1 MEENVETPPVLPQTP
16 SKTLPKLRLFSF
28 EEAPSPK
35 NAPRKH
41 SNDSD
46 IEDEIKDQ
54 IKMLEDSPSKR
65 SGNRLL
71 LLQPITK
78 RFSSISAANSLRKS
92 TNISPF
98 LHENRE
104 TVFKFPENSSGF
116 QRHSRKSVQDNLDD
130 FLSNFS
136 KNLYFSET
144 KEQVSAEKDLH
155 ERLSANRRNL
165 YEYLQFYL
173 KIDLENDSDNDN
185 DGNFHAI
192 VDEEKEKLQREL
204 SDIPALYK
212 QKFKVSRDCGFLQV
226 TKMNEIEKLKVDY
239 RLYPDNLP
247 FLFLRRNFLL
257 FCKYV
262 SMFSKKIVQSKSFQL
277 LSFLMI
283 LLNSLTYSLIS
294 NRSNKYEQYSTV
306 IGLSH
311 DFFLFFYLVE
321 MALKVFSYGLVL
333 HPYAYFRDGW
343 NILDFIVIITLL
355 VTYTDVKSL
364 DISLLR
370 LLRLLKPM
378 KSNVSFGTFQIII
391 SALFSALPLLCVAFA
406 ILIFFYLFYA
416 IAGLQ
421 IFSGVLKQRCFA
433 QETGLFLEQDEFLC
447 GNLQCPAEFS
457 CGKLMENPYYG
468 VISFDNVLMSL
479 LQTLLIVTLDNW
491 TTIMYSVQKV
501 LSNFAWVYFV
511 SLVILGNYFLISL
524 TLAVIKVKFSESH
537 KNLTDVLN
545 VQRKSVKA
553 RTFIELSELKKE
565 GTWDARKIHRKFKRN
580 GYNFDNFVYFR
591 EDFWFS

>member
-1 MEENVETPPVLPQTP
+1 MEENAENSPVLQQTP

-35 NAPRKH
+35 NAARKH

-65 SGNRLL
+65 SGTRLL

-104 TVFKFPENSSGF
+104 TLFKFPENNGGF

-136 KNLYFSET
+136 KNVYFSEA
-144 KEQVSAEKDLH
+144 KEQVPVEKDDLQ

-165 YEYLQFYL
+165 YEYLQYYL
-173 KIDLENDSDNDN
+173 KMDLENDSDNEN
-185 DGNFHAI
+185 DGNFNNFNAI
-192 VDEEKEKLQREL
+192 VDEEKEKLQQEL
-204 SDIPALYK
+204 NDIPALFK

-257 FCKYV
+257 FCKYISV
-262 SMFSKKIVQSKSFQL
+262 FSKKIVLSKSFQL

-294 NRSNKYEQYSTV
+294 NRSNKYEQYSSV

-321 MALKVFSYGLVL
+321 MALKIFSYGLLL

-343 NILDFIVIITLL
+343 NILDFVVIVTLL

-378 KSNVSFGTFQIII
+378 KSHASFGTFQIII

-421 IFSGVLKQRCFA
+421 IFSGVLKQRCF
-433 QETGLFLEQDEFLC
+433 QENTGLFFEDEYLC
-447 GNLQCPAEFS
+447 GNSRCPEEFS
-457 CGKLMENPYYG
+457 CAKLLENPYFG
-468 VISFDNVLMSL
+468 VISFDNVLLSL
-479 LQTLLIVTLDNW
+479 LQALLIVTLDNW

-501 LSNFAWVYFV
+501 MSNFAWVYFV

-537 KNLTDVLN
+537 KNLTDALN
-545 VQRKSVKA
+545 VHRKSVKA

-565 GTWDARKIHRKFKRN
+565 GTWDARKIQRKFKRN
-580 GYNFDNFVYFR
+580 G
-591 EDFWFS
+591 